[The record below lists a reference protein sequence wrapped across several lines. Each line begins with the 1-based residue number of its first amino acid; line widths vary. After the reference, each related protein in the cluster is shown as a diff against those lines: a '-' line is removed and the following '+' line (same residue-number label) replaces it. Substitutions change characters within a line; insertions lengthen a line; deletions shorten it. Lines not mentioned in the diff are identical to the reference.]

1 MSKTYSLN
9 ILGSKWKLKVVPRY
23 TDPMF
28 ETVDGY
34 TDRSVRTMYVAET
47 STNTIDDLKDWPEY
61 QKVVK
66 RHEIIHAF
74 FFESGLAQDMY
85 HPAYGHDEQAIDH
98 LAILFPKMEEVFKKA
113 DAL

>member
-1 MSKTYSLN
+1 MKTYNLN

-23 TDPMF
+23 ADPMF

-34 TDRSVRTMYVAET
+34 ADRSIRTMFVAED
-47 STNTIDDLKDWPEY
+47 SAHTIDDLKDWSEY

-66 RHEIIHAF
+66 RHEIIHAY

-85 HPAYGHDEQAIDH
+85 HPAYGHCEQSIDFFAIQ
-98 LAILFPKMEEVFKKA
+98 FPKMIETFKKA